1 MDEGNDGLKSR
12 SRKQRGN
19 GKDKCNMRK
28 RYRDQKLED
37 SEGKDDVSC
46 CGRPRRKNESHRRK
60 HHRKRH
66 KGHKSRRLH
75 KSQKDV
81 IGTKEDSPSPLR
93 PPTPPLPQS
102 STLAVAMKEKQ
113 KEDKE
118 SGEMTRAN
126 QGKISTSGEVT
137 GQGKASAFPKFPD
150 LPSSQLG
157 TSSSPPALPSRDSQ
171 KVEGRENPYQLTIM
185 NKTELLQELCI
196 TQCTRDGYE
205 ISRLAYTTCFPLCK
219 KPNFI
224 YLPKL
229 RFTANNNEEFAQKNS
244 AKQNGIDLLQ
254 ERAPPVKICQNHTSD
269 LLKQISSLLKHYKNY
284 ILIYQVLTNYSYWL
298 LEKVHKYTKVIV
310 NNLKYLRQLIDRKF
324 TT

>member
-1 MDEGNDGLKSR
+1 
-12 SRKQRGN
+12 
-19 GKDKCNMRK
+19 MRK
-28 RYRDQKLED
+28 RHRDRKLGG

-60 HHRKRH
+60 HHRRHRRH
-66 KGHKSRRLH
+66 KSKRLH

-81 IGTKEDSPSPLR
+81 IGTKEDIPSPLR
-93 PPTPPLPQS
+93 PPTLPLPQS
-102 STLAVAMKEKQ
+102 STLAAAMKEKQ

-118 SGEMTRAN
+118 SGEMTSAN
-126 QGKISTSGEVT
+126 QGKMSTSGEVT
-137 GQGKASAFPKFPD
+137 GQGKASAFPKFPN

-171 KVEGRENPYQLTIM
+171 KVEGRENPYQLAIM
-185 NKTELLQELCI
+185 NKAELLQELCI

-229 RFTANNNEEFAQKNS
+229 RFTANNSEESAQKKS
-244 AKQNGIDLLQ
+244 AKQSGIDLLQ
-254 ERAPPVKICQNHTSD
+254 ERAPPVKISQNHTPD
-269 LLKQISSLLKHYKNY
+269 LLKGKNFTTETKISDFVQNINECCLALRKALRNISNLKLLATGET
-284 ILIYQVLTNYSYWL
+284 LR
-298 LEKVHKYTKVIV
+298 EVHKYDADSKAIV
-310 NNLKYLRQLIDRKF
+310 NDLTYLRKLIDRKF

>member
-1 MDEGNDGLKSR
+1 MDEGDDGLKSR
-12 SRKQRGN
+12 SRKHRGN

-28 RYRDQKLED
+28 RHRDQKLED

-60 HHRKRH
+60 HHRRH
-66 KGHKSRRLH
+66 RGHKSRRLH
-75 KSQKDV
+75 KSQKDI
-81 IGTKEDSPSPLR
+81 IGTKEDIPSPLR

-118 SGEMTRAN
+118 SGEMISAN

-137 GQGKASAFPKFPD
+137 GQGKASAFPKFPGFG
-150 LPSSQLG
+150 PSSQLG

-254 ERAPPVKICQNHTSD
+254 ERAPLPVKICQNHTSD
-269 LLKQISSLLKHYKNY
+269 LLKLLATGETLGEVYKY
-284 ILIYQVLTNYSYWL
+284 DTD
-298 LEKVHKYTKVIV
+298 TKAIV
-310 NNLKYLRQLIDRKF
+310 NDLKYLRQLIDRKF